1 MLQSKL
7 SFRQY
12 LIFLISLGI
21 IFNSFRNFKF
31 TLLWLALVLL
41 VAAFQAFP
49 LRLPQKDVISLSET
63 FLLAA
68 VFIFPL
74 ATAITALI
82 ASSLVVYYL
91 QRAKILVAGISLI
104 TVSRQIV
111 VLAASY
117 WLFERLH
124 NFGFTNSAWLS
135 ILNVTFVSLV
145 FFLFSLAL
153 AQWDLSERQGSPFWP
168 TFFGSLSLNGVVYF
182 CETATVILIVLM
194 YKPLKFY
201 SFFLF
206 STPLLAVHYTFS
218 NFLKIKE
225 TYRNTL
231 RALSRTIQ
239 IEDPLQEG
247 HSERVMDLAI
257 DIGREM
263 GLYGESLEKL
273 GYAAL
278 LHDIGKLGLDVNS
291 FDYLLDSEKITEEVV
306 PHAQIG
312 YETLKQVKFLEPYAN
327 IIRYHHVPYVYR
339 RNLDV
344 VLPLESRIIA
354 VADYFDLLV
363 NSPLLEKRMSLRQA
377 LNKVKKDSFMFD
389 PKVIRALVAVVRRK
403 KDWLFIK
410 KFKKG

>member
-12 LIFLISLGI
+12 LLSFLSLGI
-21 IFNSFRNFKF
+21 TFYSFSNFGF
-31 TLLWLALVLL
+31 TPLWLTLILL

-49 LRLPQKDVISLSET
+49 LHLPQKDVISLSET

-68 VFIFPL
+68 IFILPL
-74 ATAITALI
+74 SAAITALI
-82 ASSLVVYYL
+82 LSSLVVYYL
-91 QRAKILVAGISLI
+91 QRAKILAAGISLT
-104 TVSRQIV
+104 TVTRQIV
-111 VLAASY
+111 VLAVSY
-117 WLFERLH
+117 WLFLRLQD
-124 NFGFTNSAWLS
+124 FGFTYGTWLS
-135 ILNVTFVSLV
+135 ILTVTFVSLV
-145 FFLFSLAL
+145 FFLLSLAL
-153 AQWDLSERQGSPFWP
+153 TQWDLSERQGAPFWP
-168 TFFGSLSLNGVVYF
+168 TFFGSLSLSGLVYF
-182 CETATVILIVLM
+182 CEIATVVLIVLM
-194 YKPLKFY
+194 YQPLKLY
-201 SFFLF
+201 SFLLF
-206 STPLLAVHYTFS
+206 STPLLAVHYAFS

-231 RALSRTIQ
+231 RALTRAIQ

-263 GLYGESLEKL
+263 GLYGENLEKL

-278 LHDIGKLGLDVNS
+278 LHDIGKLGLDINS

-377 LNKVKKDSFMFD
+377 LNKVKKDAFMFD

-403 KDWLFIK
+403 KRLAIYEK
-410 KFKKG
+410 I

>member
-1 MLQSKL
+1 M
-7 SFRQY
+7 F
-12 LIFLISLGI
+12 FISLVI
-21 IFNSFRNFKF
+21 VFNSFKDVKF
-31 TLLWLALVLL
+31 SPLWLALILL
-41 VAAFQAFP
+41 VTAFQAFP

-68 VFIFPL
+68 TFILPL
-74 ATAITALI
+74 AAALTALI
-82 ASSLVVYYL
+82 VSSLAVYYL
-91 QRAKILVAGISLI
+91 QRAKILAAGISLL
-104 TVSRQIV
+104 TVSRQIL

-117 WLFERLH
+117 WLFQRLH
-124 NFGFTNSAWLS
+124 SFGFTNGAWLN
-135 ILNVTFVSLV
+135 ILSLTLVSLV
-145 FFLFSLAL
+145 FFLLNLAL
-153 AQWDLSERQGSPFWP
+153 TQWDLSERQGAPFWP
-168 TFFGSLSLNGVVYF
+168 TFFGSLSLSGLVYF
-182 CETATVILIVLM
+182 CETATVVLIVLM
-194 YKPLKFY
+194 YQQLKFY

-206 STPLLAVHYTFS
+206 STPLLAVHYAFS
-218 NFLKIKE
+218 NYLKVKE

-231 RALSRTIQ
+231 RALTRAIQ

-377 LNKVKKDSFMFD
+377 INKVKKDSFMFD
-389 PKVIRALVAVVRRK
+389 PKVVRALVAVVRRRGGTVGARVR
-403 KDWLFIK
+403 LYR
-410 KFKKG
+410 G